1 MIQILPVNLPWDVNC
16 WRSRSCQCGWTL
28 PSFAYPPNDCL
39 PFPLWP
45 AQVWWQPKAAI
56 KIMGSP
62 KNPSLDNLLLYQI
75 TKQVVDHNLFWSYH
89 RSRFEPFFLLSFC
102 CDWGMHAVLENCI
115 IRLEKMMNFENHLNW
130 FINSVFSSEIL
141 YNVSFF
147 ISICFISFLFHV
159 FSFICSNSY
168 KIYILFYYK
177 FLFTSFSISIS
188 PNTFYNFFS
197 HSLFFFFIYYIT
209 SNCTFSSY

>member
-1 MIQILPVNLPWDVNC
+1 MISLNSHRSDEAFLFLNFQKKFFFLVLYLRTVEISVVIYCGQASPHDHAFMTEEFTFWRILKRKILNKKYFFLIQILPVNLPWDVNC

-39 PFPLWP
+39 LFPLWP

-115 IRLEKMMNFENHLNW
+115 IRLEKMMNFEMDKL
-130 FINSVFSSEIL
+130 
-141 YNVSFF
+141 
-147 ISICFISFLFHV
+147 
-159 FSFICSNSY
+159 
-168 KIYILFYYK
+168 
-177 FLFTSFSISIS
+177 
-188 PNTFYNFFS
+188 
-197 HSLFFFFIYYIT
+197 
-209 SNCTFSSY
+209 